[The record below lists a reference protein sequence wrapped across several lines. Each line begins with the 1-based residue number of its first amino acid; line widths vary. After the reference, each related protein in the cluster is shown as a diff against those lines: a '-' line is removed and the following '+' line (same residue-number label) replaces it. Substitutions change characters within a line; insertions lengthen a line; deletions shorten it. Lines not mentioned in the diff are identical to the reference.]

1 MILRAMPVMLLS
13 TPINLIYTFKILME
27 YSLNYFSLNVHLHE
41 SQSAL
46 WNVQIFDI
54 RLSIPAM
61 RLIEMILKNIKD
73 YASTQ
78 VNIDDI
84 SFFITIFVEKF
95 TTSDPNSYVEADCMP
110 FAEPTKNLNG
120 LCVPDLSWM
129 VENSEEAKVAAVF
142 VDESI
147 SDLERTWRY
156 LLGII
161 LGSAILSLVITLCMR
176 WLAGVSVW
184 LCIFLFLGGTAGVLG
199 FSGYKYSGKQ
209 SIKIINDK

>member
-1 MILRAMPVMLLS
+1 
-13 TPINLIYTFKILME
+13 
-27 YSLNYFSLNVHLHE
+27 
-41 SQSAL
+41 
-46 WNVQIFDI
+46 
-54 RLSIPAM
+54 
-61 RLIEMILKNIKD
+61 
-73 YASTQ
+73 
-78 VNIDDI
+78 
-84 SFFITIFVEKF
+84 
-95 TTSDPNSYVEADCMP
+95 MP

-199 FSGYKYSGKQ
+199 FSGYKYSGKK
-209 SIKIINDK
+209 SIKQSMTS